1 MVERSCLYE
10 CRVMHNR
17 LQPVSNKFV
26 YKIFMF
32 WLDLDEI
39 DSLAKRIL
47 FMSRNRFNVF
57 SFRDRD
63 HIVYTGGNVKESILG
78 YLKDK
83 NIHFTEPRI
92 FLLTNL
98 AFLGYNFNPV
108 SFFYC
113 FDGNRPV
120 CAVAEVSNTFRE
132 VKYYLLDT
140 ETFRDNAFRLRTVK
154 YFYVSPF
161 IDHDAEFDF
170 NLKIPGDKLE
180 IVINDY
186 KNGNKFFL
194 TALIGHKQPLTNG
207 RLLWYCIRF
216 PFITLQVIGLIHWQA
231 LKLWRKKLP
240 YFRKADYP
248 ELQREVYNVY
258 QS

>member
-1 MVERSCLYE
+1 
-10 CRVMHNR
+10 MHNR
-17 LQPVSNKFV
+17 LMPKSHRFV
-26 YKIFMF
+26 YDVFMF
-32 WLDLDEI
+32 FLDLDEA
-39 DSLAKRIL
+39 DGLTKKFL
-47 FMSRNRFNVF
+47 PLSRNRFNLF

-63 HIVYTGGNVKESILG
+63 HIRYKGGNVKESVLE

-83 NIHFTEPRI
+83 NIRLAEPRI
-92 FLLTNL
+92 YLLTNL

-113 FDGNRPV
+113 FDGERPV
-120 CAVAEVSNTFRE
+120 CAVAEVGNTFRE
-132 VKYYLLDT
+132 MKYYVLNSDT
-140 ETFRDNAFRLRTVK
+140 LRDNAFRLRTVK

-170 NLKIPGDKLE
+170 HLKIPGEKLE

-194 TALIGHKQPLTNG
+194 TALTGMKKPLTHG
-207 RLLWYCIRF
+207 RLLWYCLRF

-231 LKLWRKKLP
+231 LKLWRKKLAF
-240 YFRKADYP
+240 YRKAEFP
-248 ELQREVYNVY
+248 ELQREVYHVR